1 MRIAVASVVSP
12 PPGSTFY
19 PKRQQLFV
27 SGTGSHAGPRHSALI
42 RCPPLQSRPLLQSRD
57 PRIWKNSAR
66 CSVRDYDLQD
76 SLLPVKRRTLIA
88 TAWVFGATIPLVAAT
103 IFVFGCCVPP
113 FHGVLDRTLP
123 LCHLAADFMSG
134 EHHDGDRAAQTPTPA
149 REKQEAGKRLVT
161 AVSESLRILLA
172 REPRLIT
179 PSAVA
184 GYRSF
189 ITLGAIRC
197 DSDVGL
203 HVLVV
208 TFLI

>member
-1 MRIAVASVVSP
+1 MR
-12 PPGSTFY
+12 
-19 PKRQQLFV
+19 
-27 SGTGSHAGPRHSALI
+27 
-42 RCPPLQSRPLLQSRD
+42 
-57 PRIWKNSAR
+57 
-66 CSVRDYDLQD
+66 
-76 SLLPVKRRTLIA
+76 RRTLIA
-88 TAWVFGATIPLVAAT
+88 TAWVFGATVPLAAAA
-103 IFVFGCCVPP
+103 IFVFGCCVLP
-113 FHGVLDRTLP
+113 FHGLIDRLP

-134 EHHDGDRAAQTPTPA
+134 EHHAGDRAAQTPTPA

-161 AVSESLRILLA
+161 AVSQSLRILLA
-172 REPRLIT
+172 REPRLMT